1 MGPQARIDALKNAP
15 ANGWV
20 AFSEDEERVVAY
32 ASTYDEVVEM
42 AEKNGVTEPVI
53 VKILKIGMIESS
65 RLEIRV

>member
-53 VKILKIGMIESS
+53 VKIPENWND
-65 RLEIRV
+65 RVLAS

>member
-42 AEKNGVTEPVI
+42 AEKNGVNDPVI
-53 VKILKIGMIESS
+53 VKIPENWND
-65 RLEIRV
+65 RVLAS